1 MSGFQEVLYTINIQT
16 SQAQVQYRSEIS
28 GLCTRKTHAQFLC
41 KCVLKNTCF
50 GTRLRAS
57 DAHFSFCYSLSSMAF
72 FSSFSQQKARP
83 KAVPTNTGK
92 NISADKQT
100 ADKFWPCAWCWCTVA
115 THWQTYDFYPNILLL
130 NGLNVNENNPN
141 HGFSVI
147 LQYRSN
153 VSWQSL
159 EAWYSKLD
167 SRSSMLKNFED
178 RG

>member
-1 MSGFQEVLYTINIQT
+1 MLPYKHVSRSLKTFSACTVLSHGSIMLPPPSLASSLGWLVGNNSTLHILKGGHLHYEWFSGGPLTIKIQT

-115 THWQTYDFYPNILLL
+115 TH
-130 NGLNVNENNPN
+130 
-141 HGFSVI
+141 
-147 LQYRSN
+147 
-153 VSWQSL
+153 
-159 EAWYSKLD
+159 
-167 SRSSMLKNFED
+167 
-178 RG
+178 